1 MIDTQAMI
9 DEFCELVRIDSP
21 SLEEA
26 EVNAF
31 IRERLAEIGIES
43 RDDGAGE
50 RVGGNAGNIIAHVPG
65 TVAAPAVML
74 NAHTDTVQPGRG
86 IKPQIEGTIIRSD
99 GTTILGGDDKCGV
112 AIILATLRELL
123 DGDLPRPPLDVVF
136 TVYEEGG
143 LHGAQQLDY
152 DDISAETGYVL
163 DGGRTMGVI
172 TNAAPSAFALNWQV
186 KGVAAHAGVC
196 PERGVNSIRA
206 AAEAIA
212 AMPLGRLDD
221 ETTANIG
228 IIEGGAATNIVPE
241 LTVVRGEA
249 RSHNEE
255 KLQAQVDLMVAG
267 FEAAAESV
275 GAQVE
280 ADVQRSYTSFRIER
294 EAPALDYAWRAAESL
309 GFAPRLETGGGGS
322 DANIFNERGI
332 ESIIVATGPAEV
344 HTVNEWVDGERMAES
359 ARWMI
364 ETLGVAA
371 GDAS

>member
-1 MIDTQAMI
+1 MIDTQDMI
-9 DEFCELVRIDSP
+9 DEFCDLVRIDSP

-31 IRERLAEIGIES
+31 IRERLAEMGIES

-65 TVAAPAVML
+65 TSDAPAVML
-74 NAHTDTVQPGRG
+74 NAHTDTVEPGHG

-99 GTTILGGDDKCGV
+99 GTTVLGGDDKCGV

-123 DGDLPRPPLDVVF
+123 AGDLPRPPLDVVF

-143 LHGAQQLDY
+143 LHGARQLDY
-152 DDISAETGYVL
+152 DDISAQMGYVL
-163 DGGRTMGVI
+163 DGGHTMGVI
-172 TNAAPSAFALNWQV
+172 TNAAPSAFGLTWRV

-212 AMPLGRLDD
+212 AIPLGRLDD

-249 RSHNEE
+249 RSHDEE
-255 KLQAQVDLMVAG
+255 KLQAQVDLMVAA
-267 FEAAAESV
+267 FEVAAEASD
-275 GAQVE
+275 AQVE
-280 ADVQRSYTSFRIER
+280 ADVRRSYTSFRIER
-294 EAPALDYAWRAAESL
+294 EASVLDYAWRAAENL
-309 GFAPRLETGGGGS
+309 GFSPRMETGGGGS

-332 ESIIVATGPAEV
+332 PSIIVATGPAEV

-359 ARWMI
+359 ARWMV
-364 ETLGVAA
+364 ETLGLIAEDA
-371 GDAS
+371 G

>member
-9 DEFCELVRIDSP
+9 EEFCELVCIDSP

-26 EVNAF
+26 AVNAF
-31 IRERLAEIGIES
+31 IRERLAEMGIES

-65 TVAAPAVML
+65 TVDAPAVML
-74 NAHTDTVQPGRG
+74 NAHTDTVEPGRG
-86 IKPQIEGTIIRSD
+86 IKPQVEGTVIRSD

-123 DGDLPRPPLDVVF
+123 AGDLPRPPLDVVF

-143 LHGAQQLDY
+143 LHGAQHLDY
-152 DDISAETGYVL
+152 EDISAVMGYVF
-163 DGGRTMGVI
+163 DGGRAMGVI
-172 TNAAPSAFALNWQV
+172 TNAAPSAFGMTWRV

-196 PERGVNSIRA
+196 PERGVNAIKA

-212 AMPLGRLDD
+212 AIPLGRLDD

-228 IIEGGAATNIVPE
+228 IIKGGTATNIVPE
-241 LTVVRGEA
+241 LTIVRGEA
-249 RSHNEE
+249 RSHSEE
-255 KLQAQVDLMVAG
+255 KLQAQVDLMVAA
-267 FEAAAESV
+267 FEAAAESAD
-275 GAQVE
+275 AQVE
-280 ADVQRSYTSFRIER
+280 AEVSRSYTRFCIDR
-294 EAPALDYAWRAAESL
+294 EVPVLDYAWRAAESL
-309 GFAPRLETGGGGS
+309 GFSPCLETGGGGS

-332 ESIIVATGPAEV
+332 PSIIVATGAAEV

-359 ARWMI
+359 ARWI
-364 ETLGVAA
+364 VETLGLIATDA
-371 GDAS
+371 G